1 MKYSIFNN
9 TLTISS
15 AYGLIYNAYTNIY
28 VLLKIDQ
35 YHTFLNSTPNQLKEH
50 SFLLYKQLLKAGCII
65 DNNINESQL
74 LCERIKQVD
83 NQQGSYILT
92 INPTMSCNF
101 KCWYCYETHLKRS
114 EMSPEML
121 EYTKKFITKRLS
133 KYNCDMFHLSFFG
146 GEPLLYYQNI
156 VRPLVQH
163 LIQESVVYNIP
174 YSIGFTSNGYLLN
187 DKIVEELKKYR
198 VSSFQITLDGGK
210 KAHNKVRYTHE
221 GNDSYTKIVEN
232 VKKLLHVGISVVL
245 RINYTIDN
253 LSTVGTI
260 INDFRNLTADEKKFL
275 QVDLQRVWQDSNSN
289 NTILNEDLLEK
300 YMLSFKDIG
309 IPVSAPI
316 MDQVWN
322 PCYADKTNQAVIN
335 YNGDVFKCTARD
347 FTRENRLGV
356 LNEDGTIKWDE
367 KKMKQREGVRLSK
380 DVCKQCRIAPICGGT
395 CTQRGLDSGNS
406 NQCIRGLD
414 ESGKDKIVL
423 NQFYYNIVKNGVSI

>member
-156 VRPLVQH
+156 VRPLIQH

-232 VKKLLHVGISVVL
+232 VKKLLHVGIS
-245 RINYTIDN
+245 TWFFA
-253 LSTVGTI
+253 SI
-260 INDFRNLTADEKKFL
+260 IL
-275 QVDLQRVWQDSNSN
+275 
-289 NTILNEDLLEK
+289 
-300 YMLSFKDIG
+300 
-309 IPVSAPI
+309 
-316 MDQVWN
+316 
-322 PCYADKTNQAVIN
+322 
-335 YNGDVFKCTARD
+335 
-347 FTRENRLGV
+347 
-356 LNEDGTIKWDE
+356 
-367 KKMKQREGVRLSK
+367 
-380 DVCKQCRIAPICGGT
+380 
-395 CTQRGLDSGNS
+395 
-406 NQCIRGLD
+406 
-414 ESGKDKIVL
+414 
-423 NQFYYNIVKNGVSI
+423 